1 MQSETM
7 PSSQSDAEKVKL
19 LVSSPVVGSDS
30 TSEESTL
37 ARLAKQTEVQAS
49 ADSQYDLVVERFMNQ
64 QQPISIPL
72 TATFVV
78 LALFAAS
85 MFIKTRS

>member
-1 MQSETM
+1 M
-7 PSSQSDAEKVKL
+7 SSTDPAAEKVKL

-30 TSEESTL
+30 TSEESNL
-37 ARLAKQTEVQAS
+37 ARMAKQTEVQAS
-49 ADSQYDLVVERFMNQ
+49 TDSQYDLVIERFMNQ

-72 TATFVV
+72 MGTFVA

-85 MFIKTRS
+85 MFIKSK

>member
-1 MQSETM
+1 MSTTQ
-7 PSSQSDAEKVKL
+7 PAAEKVKM

-37 ARLAKQTEVQAS
+37 ARLAKQTEVQAT
-49 ADSQYDLVVERFMNQ
+49 ADSSYDLVVERFMNQ

-85 MFIKTRS
+85 MFIRPIR

>member
-1 MQSETM
+1 MTSN
-7 PSSQSDAEKVKL
+7 QSDAEKVKML
-19 LVSSPVVGSDS
+19 ISSPVVSSDS
-30 TSEESTL
+30 TSEESQL
-37 ARLAKQTEVQAS
+37 ARLSKQIEVQAS

-72 TATFVV
+72 MGTFVA

-85 MFIKTRS
+85 MFVKSRS

>member
-7 PSSQSDAEKVKL
+7 SSNQSDAEKVKM
-19 LVSSPVVGSDS
+19 LVSSPVVGSDP
-30 TSEESTL
+30 TSEESML
-37 ARLAKQTEVQAS
+37 ARKAKEVESQANV
-49 ADSQYDLVVERFMNQ
+49 DSSYDLVVERFTCQ

-72 TATFVV
+72 TATFVA

-85 MFIKTRS
+85 MFFKPRN

>member
-1 MQSETM
+1 M
-7 PSSQSDAEKVKL
+7 SSTQSDAEKVKL
-19 LVSSPVVGSDS
+19 LVSSPVVGSDT
-30 TSEESTL
+30 TSEESKL

-85 MFIKTRS
+85 MFVKSRS

>member
-1 MQSETM
+1 MSGKQT
-7 PSSQSDAEKVKL
+7 DAEKVKM
-19 LVSSPVVGSDS
+19 LVTSPVVGSDS
-30 TSEESTL
+30 TTEEAQL

-72 TATFVV
+72 TATFVAM
-78 LALFAAS
+78 ALFGLS
-85 MFIKTRS
+85 MFVKSRA

>member
-1 MQSETM
+1 MTTK
-7 PSSQSDAEKVKL
+7 QSDAEKVKML
-19 LVSSPVVGSDS
+19 IASPVVGSDS
-30 TSEESTL
+30 TSEESML
-37 ARLAKQTEVQAS
+37 ARMAKQTEVQAS

-72 TATFVV
+72 MGTFVA

-85 MFIKTRS
+85 MFVKSRS

>member
-7 PSSQSDAEKVKL
+7 TSNQSDAEKVKML
-19 LVSSPVVGSDS
+19 ISSPVVSSDS
-30 TSEESTL
+30 TSEESQL
-37 ARLAKQTEVQAS
+37 ARLSKQIEVQAS

-64 QQPISIPL
+64 QQSISIPL
-72 TATFVV
+72 MGTFVA

-85 MFIKTRS
+85 MFVKSR

>member
-1 MQSETM
+1 M
-7 PSSQSDAEKVKL
+7 SDAEKIKM
-19 LVSSPVVGSDS
+19 LVASPVVSSDS
-30 TSEESTL
+30 TSEESQL
-37 ARLAKQTEVQAS
+37 ARLAKQTQVQAS

-78 LALFAAS
+78 LTLFALS
-85 MFIKTRS
+85 MFVKIR